1 MTFGGYDRKLDHGVA
16 IIYLLQP
23 EWWDYHHHKEL
34 VKHGKAKPLS
44 TEWKS
49 QDHSDREIDEAI
61 AAFYDRDIFTP
72 NTEIARLVEVG
83 DKRVQKWIKDNRPE
97 KRKRIKRK
105 GKDAK
110 RVNQTE
116 EFKKIKCQK
125 KADQQAPAV
134 IEVDSDET
142 DSE

>member
-23 EWWDYHHHKEL
+23 EWWDHIYHKDR
-34 VKHGKAKPLS
+34 VKNRKAQPVS

-49 QDHSDREIDEAI
+49 QDHITREIDEAI

-110 RVNQTE
+110 KIIQTE
-116 EFKKIKCQK
+116 EFKKIKCHK
-125 KADQQAPAV
+125 RHRQQAPAV
-134 IEVDSDET
+134 HKVDSDET
-142 DSE
+142 QS